1 MTAQLTSGQ
10 ARRIALAAQGL
21 GRRPSGSVTMRHL
34 QGVLDRVAQFQI
46 DSVNVAVRAHY
57 MPLFA
62 RLGPYDRTLLDRAG
76 NAAPRRVFEYWGH
89 AASLIDVTL
98 QPALRFRM
106 AAHVDEP
113 WQAMRRILADQPELP
128 AKVMAQI
135 AERGPLTA
143 REVEHEQERT
153 PGGWWNKGA
162 CSGTGRK
169 SPIRRPR
176 PPLRKAAS

>member
-1 MTAQLTSGQ
+1 M
-10 ARRIALAAQGL
+10 
-21 GRRPSGSVTMRHL
+21 
-34 QGVLDRVAQFQI
+34 LDRVAQFQI

-76 NAAPRRVFEYWGH
+76 NTAPRRVFEYWGH
-89 AASLIDVTL
+89 AATLMTWTL

-135 AERGPLTA
+135 AERGPL
-143 REVEHEQERT
+143 R
-153 PGGWWNKGA
+153 PGRSSTSRSGRRAAG
-162 CSGTGRK
+162 GTGRT
-169 SPIRRPR
+169 
-176 PPLRKAAS
+176 